1 MWVRVVIVGLLVAGA
16 GFLYYEIT
24 SLHERNALL
33 TLKLDA
39 AMETVAKVEQHSQK
53 VADATLR
60 LEKMD
65 EERVKQL
72 RAYER
77 SLSELSKQNEEFRT
91 LLSTAV
97 PDELLRGLRCYTAPS
112 NGTSA
117 KGATAPAGA
126 P

>member
-1 MWVRVVIVGLLVAGA
+1 LAVAAA

-39 AMETVAKVEQHSQK
+39 AMETVAKVEQHSKQ
-53 VADATLR
+53 VSDATLR
-60 LEKMD
+60 LEKLD

-77 SLSELSKQNEEFRT
+77 SLNTLSKQNEEFRV
-91 LLSTAV
+91 LLSTSV
-97 PDELLRGLRCYTAPS
+97 PDELLRGLRCYTPPRDDAP
-112 NGTSA
+112 A
-117 KGATAPAGA
+117 KGTASPAGA